1 MRITKKQL
9 ANLIKETIKEAS
21 EYEDARYA
29 MQSALNDPST
39 RIDRG
44 LWADVYRNAREEDSS
59 RTPAAPAAP
68 TSKTAA
74 ASRPESAASSRSKA
88 GAEADLDNP
97 MIASLFSPQELQQ
110 IRQGVRAGG
119 AAASRAADQ
128 VSEKLSSA
136 ADEMRNLAKRFGLM
150 EESIR
155 NEFLAKIIREEIKK
169 TLASK

>member
-59 RTPAAPAAP
+59 RTPAAPAAAA
-68 TSKTAA
+68 SKTP
-74 ASRPESAASSRSKA
+74 ASPRPESATSSSSKDDLLTRLDDPIFASLYSHNELTKMRQDLETGGAPASQAADNISSRLSTA
-88 GAEADLDNP
+88 AEQLRSL
-97 MIASLFSPQELQQ
+97 AS
-110 IRQGVRAGG
+110 
-119 AAASRAADQ
+119 
-128 VSEKLSSA
+128 
-136 ADEMRNLAKRFGLM
+136 RFGLM
-150 EESIR
+150 EESIK
-155 NEFLAKIIREEIKK
+155 NEFIARIIREEIKK